1 MMQLYRD
8 EMMLRAITLSTILMI
23 AFGAP
28 VRAEVKP
35 EVSRL
40 SQPPQSALYVGNS
53 FFYYNN
59 SLHSHVRELVIRAE
73 TKNPFRS
80 FSATISGSG
89 LDWHDV
95 ASYFRPNGVASYSFD
110 PKNRVI
116 FAPKDRKPY
125 DVTIMMDCSQ
135 CPVHPDLKSVFADTA
150 EKDAAIVRANGA
162 EPVFFMSWAY
172 QDVPEMTGE
181 LADAYTAMANKLKAL
196 VIPAGLAF
204 AKSQALSPEIGLYQK
219 DKRHPTLA
227 GTYLAA
233 ATTYAALFGK
243 TPVGNS
249 YTADLP
255 DEVAAKLQEAAW
267 ATVQEY
273 FKP

>member
-1 MMQLYRD
+1 MELYRD
-8 EMMLRAITLSTILMI
+8 MVMVRAFTFY
-23 AFGAP
+23 AFMGLICAMP
-28 VRAEVKP
+28 ARAEVKP
-35 EVSRL
+35 EVTRL
-40 SQPPQSALYVGNS
+40 PQPPHSALYVGNS

-59 SLHSHVRELVIRAE
+59 SLHSHVREFVLRGE
-73 TKNPFRS
+73 SKNNFRS

-95 ASYFRPNGVASYSFD
+95 ASYFRPNAVGSYSFD
-110 PKNRVI
+110 AKNRVI

-135 CPVHPDLKSVFADTA
+135 CPVHPDLKTVFAESA
-150 EKDAAIVRANGA
+150 EKDAAIVRAHGA

-181 LADAYTAMANKLKAL
+181 LADAYTEMGNKLKAL

-204 AKSQALSPEIGLYQK
+204 AKSQALSPEINLYQK

-243 TPVGNS
+243 SPVGNS
-249 YTADLP
+249 YTADLA
-255 DEVAAKLQEAAW
+255 DEVAAKLQAAAW
-267 ATVQEY
+267 ATVQDY